1 MSLPQRQDHLG
12 ARGGFRI
19 QLGNSNSSTNP
30 TSTSQFAAITS
41 RTGSPSPLS
50 NSLIPRDYLGARQ
63 NSPKDKQT
71 FGADVFGLGHRDKL
85 RPEGGQ
91 QVDQSQ
97 KFASLPGVNGSS
109 HDHALQRHTTQSPPE
124 SPASS
129 TFSTRSESQKHPDA
143 MPRTSS
149 IDSAI
154 SSISTA
160 SQPKSS
166 IETKDPSVVEIRNL
180 IATAGSAEN
189 LVQHL
194 LRDKQQAAS
203 QNAQLWRLVD
213 KQRALLLGLNKDL
226 ERLTKEKERYKKRL
240 KETQE
245 PSLSQADTRTRK
257 DSQSPLAASIS
268 KSALSGQTIHVLEG
282 ERENGQK
289 ALLSTPDN
297 KSRQGLDSSP
307 IDPAMMPP
315 PLHMAQNAQEYNH
328 AYVETFEDIPII
340 LEDDNSSTIGQIS
353 RHGDNKDTSISH
365 DPTPSL
371 TAQLEVE
378 RPKPSLLMP
387 AALGPP
393 SFTLIEPSPLNASPS
408 TSFPLTRRAP
418 PAPLQLGQIKIDTPP
433 EGDPNETE
441 DSEVLVEDN
450 SVLVDSPGSLRGR
463 RKTREDDDRDREA
476 AVLAEKEA
484 RSRSKKEKKSKSPV
498 AEIPEAEI
506 EQLAKPSFPAVGL
519 PSSPRRPP
527 TGLHAGLS
535 PPGSISGVL
544 QRSASMG
551 HPGQEATLAPRPL
564 SPGLPTSPRP
574 TDRPLGSPMP
584 RSTRDTAAAASSL
597 PLSPRSIMSGMLS
610 PRAPKQVIPLP
621 ASPRPYQQSHTP
633 LPVRGPI
640 REAGYQAHP
649 MSPSG
654 APEVYQGFVSEEHPE
669 FLLPPNALPSIQIK
683 VTSSRL
689 RPSRLSF
696 IGARPQEDNSI
707 FTLSVFSRANGQELW
722 RLEKVILALPQLDQR
737 LRPLCKM
744 IPSLP
749 DRKLFNGHSP
759 AIIDAR
765 RIALDAYF
773 EELFDTEMTEDA
785 AKLVCSFLSTDVIE
799 PRDNATSGLG
809 NTDAGDSTVS
819 IGPDGRPRRT
829 GYLTKRGKNFGGWK
843 ARYFVLEKTE
853 LRYFESPGGAH
864 LGTIKL
870 HNAQIGRQSHNESP
884 SQNIEED
891 NQFRHAFLILEPKR
905 KDSASHVRHVLC
917 AESDQERDE
926 WVTTLLNSVDEISH
940 TASDSVSAMSASQSL
955 GSRPMLSNP
964 STHSLE
970 RDLQNDDGQLRG
982 IQYEETIAG
991 AVPTPGT
998 ISNIQRREP
1007 TPPTN
1012 LNLGANGQHS
1022 LNISGPINATVIAD
1036 SGQWGNKLAAPQ
1048 ASKEKDPRKRSLF
1061 NFKQKNF
1068 SDILHQGGDQ
1078 SQDHGQHQSS
1088 VGTKVAARA
1097 VFGLPLAEAVELC
1110 PPIGIDVGLPAV
1122 VYRCIEY
1129 LREKHAA
1136 TEEGLFRLSGSNVLI
1151 RALKERFNTEGDVDL
1166 LADEEYYDIHAIASL
1181 FKTYLR
1187 ELPNPILTRELH
1199 IEFLKVLELEDQ
1211 AQKVATYNL
1220 LVQRL
1225 PLVNYNLLK
1234 TLAEYLLHVVNNA
1247 DKNKMSIRNVGI
1259 VFSPTLNIPAPVFA
1273 VFLTDFAAVFE
1284 KQAAQQSQHIHTQS
1298 VDSDELSAEDI
1309 RSPRRQMFQDL
1320 PTPAFNQ
1327 SFSRDP
1333 NNVYS
1338 HEAATHS
1345 AAATGFIPVQQSYN
1359 SRSHGILPA
1368 GQQQQHPHLVQ
1379 QSSQNAEYGS
1389 LNRMLAPENA
1399 VSARAKR
1406 RESSMIFLG

>member
-12 ARGGFRI
+12 ARRGFI
-19 QLGNSNSSTNP
+19 STSP
-30 TSTSQFAAITS
+30 SSTSQFAAITS

-50 NSLIPRDYLGARQ
+50 NSLIPRNYLGARQ

-71 FGADVFGLGHRDKL
+71 FGADVFDLGQHNKL
-85 RPEGGQ
+85 NAEGAQ
-91 QVDQSQ
+91 QIDQPQ
-97 KFASLPGVNGSS
+97 KIASLEGLHGSS
-109 HDHALQRHTTQSPPE
+109 HENALQRQTTQSPPE

-154 SSISTA
+154 SSISAA

-166 IETKDPSVVEIRNL
+166 IETKDASIVEIRNL

-226 ERLTKEKERYKKRL
+226 ERLTKEKERYKKKL
-240 KETQE
+240 KETHE
-245 PSLSQADTRTRK
+245 SALPAADTRPRK

-268 KSALSGQTIHVLEG
+268 KPVLSGQAIQVLESQRG
-282 ERENGQK
+282 SGRNG
-289 ALLSTPDN
+289 LLSTPDS
-297 KSRQGLDSSP
+297 KPRQVLDSSP
-307 IDPAMMPP
+307 IDPAMIPS
-315 PLHMAQNAQEYNH
+315 PLHMAQNAREH
-328 AYVETFEDIPII
+328 KEAYDGTSQDIPLI
-340 LEDDNSSTIGQIS
+340 LEDDSFSTAAQIARPEGVS
-353 RHGDNKDTSISH
+353 ELSNSH
-365 DPTPSL
+365 D
-371 TAQLEVE
+371 QLHSEMGEPEVE
-378 RPKPSLLMP
+378 KPKPFLLMP

-393 SFTLIEPSPLNASPS
+393 SFALIEPSPLNASPS
-408 TSFPLTRRAP
+408 TSFPPTRRAP
-418 PAPLQLGQIKIDTPP
+418 PAPLQLDQAKSDALP
-433 EGDPNETE
+433 EGASNLTE
-441 DSEVLVEDN
+441 DSEVLVED
-450 SVLVDSPGSLRGR
+450 SSMPIDSPGSLRGR

-476 AVLAEKEA
+476 VVLAEKEA
-484 RSRSKKEKKSKSPV
+484 RSRSKKEKKPKSPV
-498 AEIPEAEI
+498 AEISEAEL
-506 EQLAKPSFPAVGL
+506 EPLVKPSFPNVGL
-519 PSSPRRPP
+519 PSSPRHPP
-527 TGLHAGLS
+527 AGLQASLS

-544 QRSASMG
+544 QRSASSG
-551 HPGQEATLAPRPL
+551 HEGILAPRPL

-574 TDRPLGSPMP
+574 TDRPPGSPMP
-584 RSTRDTAAAASSL
+584 RTARDTVAVNSSL
-597 PLSPRSIMSGMLS
+597 PLSPRSVMSGMLS
-610 PRAPKQVIPLP
+610 PRAPKQAIPLP
-621 ASPRPYQQSHTP
+621 ASPRPNQQSHAS
-633 LPVRGPI
+633 LPQRGAI
-640 REAGYQAHP
+640 RDAGHQTHP

-654 APEVYQGFVSEEHPE
+654 APEVYQGFVSEEYPE

-707 FTLSVFSRANGQELW
+707 FTLSVFSRSDGQELW
-722 RLEKVILALPQLDQR
+722 RLEKIILALPQLDQR
-737 LRPLCKM
+737 LRPLCKT

-765 RIALDAYF
+765 RAALDGYF
-773 EELFDTEMTEDA
+773 EELLDTEMTEDS

-799 PRDNATSGLG
+799 PRDNAASGLG
-809 NTDAGDSTVS
+809 NTDVGDSTVS

-843 ARYFVLEKTE
+843 ARYFVLETTE

-870 HNAQIGRQSHNESP
+870 HNAQIGRQSHNESS
-884 SQNIEED
+884 SQSIEED

-917 AESDQERDE
+917 AESDKERDE
-926 WVTTLLNSVDEISH
+926 WVTTLLTSVDEISH
-940 TASDSVSAMSASQSL
+940 TAADGVSVSQSM
-955 GSRPMLSNP
+955 GARSVLSNL

-970 RDLQNDDGQLRG
+970 RDVQNDDGQLRG
-982 IQYEETIAG
+982 VQYEETVAG
-991 AVPTPGT
+991 TVPSQG
-998 ISNIQRREP
+998 IMLNAQRREP
-1007 TPPTN
+1007 TPPAN
-1012 LNLGANGQHS
+1012 IHPVVNGQQN
-1022 LNISGPINATVIAD
+1022 LNISGPINATVIAG
-1036 SGQWGNKLAAPQ
+1036 SGQWGNRVAAPQ
-1048 ASKEKDPRKRSLF
+1048 AAKEKDPKKRGLLF
-1061 NFKQKNF
+1061 GFKQKNF
-1068 SDILHQGGDQ
+1068 SDMLHSGHEQT
-1078 SQDHGQHQSS
+1078 QDHGQHQYNT
-1088 VGTKVAARA
+1088 GTKIAVRA
-1097 VFGLPLAEAVELC
+1097 VFGLPLVEAVELC
-1110 PPIGIDVGLPAV
+1110 PPIGVDVGLPAV

-1129 LREKHAA
+1129 LREKRAA

-1166 LADEEYYDIHAIASL
+1166 LADEEYYDVHAVASL

-1199 IEFLKVLELEDQ
+1199 LEFLKVLDVEDQ
-1211 AQKVATYNL
+1211 AQKVATYNS

-1273 VFLTDFAAVFE
+1273 IFLTDFAAVFE
-1284 KQAAQQSQHIHTQS
+1284 KQATQHGQHIHTQS

-1320 PTPAFNQ
+1320 PTPAYNQ

-1333 NNVYS
+1333 NDRYS
-1338 HEAATHS
+1338 HVPASHS
-1345 AAATGFIPVQQSYN
+1345 TAATGFIPVQQSYD
-1359 SRSHGILPA
+1359 SRNNALLSTA
-1368 GQQQQHPHLVQ
+1368 QQQQHPHLVQ

-1399 VSARAKR
+1399 ISARAKR

>member
-12 ARGGFRI
+12 TRGGFRAH
-19 QLGNSNSSTNP
+19 LGNSNSSTAP
-30 TSTSQFAAITS
+30 TSTSQFAAIS
-41 RTGSPSPLS
+41 LRTGSPSPLS

-71 FGADVFGLGHRDKL
+71 FSADVPGHSDHDKL
-85 RPEGGQ
+85 QPAKGEELVR
-91 QVDQSQ
+91 SQ
-97 KFASLPGVNGSS
+97 ELTSAVGVNGSVS
-109 HDHALQRHTTQSPPE
+109 QANQSRPD

-129 TFSTRSESQKHPDA
+129 TFSTRSGSPKFADT

-154 SSISTA
+154 SSISTV

-166 IETKDPSVVEIRNL
+166 IETKDPSIVEIRNL

-226 ERLTKEKERYKKRL
+226 ERLTKEKERYKKKL

-245 PSLSQADTRTRK
+245 QSVAQADTRPRK
-257 DSQSPLAASIS
+257 DSQSPVADPIP
-268 KSALSGQTIHVLEG
+268 KSTLSGETLNVVEILQDD
-282 ERENGQK
+282 GQSG
-289 ALLSTPDN
+289 LLSTPNN
-297 KSRQGLDSSP
+297 KQGKVMDSSP
-307 IDPAMMPP
+307 IDPAMVPP
-315 PLHMAQNAQEYNH
+315 PLHMIQNAQEHIQGY
-328 AYVETFEDIPII
+328 AEASEDIPTII
-340 LEDDNSSTIGQIS
+340 EDDSSSTIAQIS
-353 RHGDNKDTSISH
+353 RHGSNQDTDNCH
-365 DPTPSL
+365 EPTLSSTRQAKGERLKPTLL
-371 TAQLEVE
+371 TL
-378 RPKPSLLMP
+378 

-393 SFTLIEPSPLNASPS
+393 SFALIEPSPLHASPS
-408 TSFPLTRRAP
+408 GGFPPTRRAP
-418 PAPLQLGQIKIDTPP
+418 PAPLQLDPIKNDSLAAGHHKPT
-433 EGDPNETE
+433 D
-441 DSEVLVEDN
+441 DSEVLVDDG
-450 SVLVDSPGSLRGR
+450 SMLVDSPGTSRGR

-476 AVLAEKEA
+476 AALAEKEA

-498 AEIPEAEI
+498 AEKEEAQMEP
-506 EQLAKPSFPAVGL
+506 LLKPSFPAMGL
-519 PSSPRRPP
+519 PSSPRHPP
-527 TGLHAGLS
+527 AGLQNGLA

-551 HPGQEATLAPRPL
+551 HSVPEAALAPRPL

-574 TDRPLGSPMP
+574 TDRPPGSPMP
-584 RSTRDTAAAASSL
+584 RGARDTAAVGPSL
-597 PLSPRSIMSGMLS
+597 PLSPRALMSGFLS
-610 PRAPKQVIPLP
+610 PRAPKQAILLP
-621 ASPRPYQQSHTP
+621 ASPRPNQQNHTP
-633 LPVRGPI
+633 LPPRAPLRDTEYQTHPI
-640 REAGYQAHP
+640 SQ
-649 MSPSG
+649 SG
-654 APEVYQGFVSEEHPE
+654 APEVYQGFISEDYPD

-707 FTLSVFSRANGQELW
+707 FTLSVFSRADRQELW

-744 IPSLP
+744 IPALP

-765 RIALDAYF
+765 RVALDGYF
-773 EELFDTEMTEDA
+773 DKLLDTEMTEDA
-785 AKLVCSFLSTDVIE
+785 AKLVCGFLSTDVIE
-799 PRDNATSGLG
+799 PRDNSASGLG
-809 NTDAGDSTVS
+809 NTDVGDSTVS
-819 IGPDGRPRRT
+819 VGPDGRSRRT

-843 ARYFVLEKTE
+843 ARYFVLETTE
-853 LRYFESPGGAH
+853 LRYFECPGGAH

-870 HNAQIGRQSHNESP
+870 FNAQIGRQSQSDSS
-884 SQNIEED
+884 SQNAEED

-917 AESDQERDE
+917 AESDKERDE
-926 WVTTLLNSVDEISH
+926 WVTTLINSVEEISH
-940 TASDSVSAMSASQSL
+940 NTSDTMSAAQSQ
-955 GSRPMLSNP
+955 GSRSILS
-964 STHSLE
+964 STSSNSLD
-970 RDLQNDDGQLRG
+970 RDVQNDDGQLRG

-991 AVPTPGT
+991 AVPTQGSATNTQYREGT
-998 ISNIQRREP
+998 PQDS
-1007 TPPTN
+1007 TGS
-1012 LNLGANGQHS
+1012 GANAQHS

-1036 SGQWGNKLAAPQ
+1036 AGQWGKRAAVAQ
-1048 ASKEKDPRKRSLF
+1048 APKEKDQRMRNLF
-1061 NFKQKNF
+1061 HFKQKNS
-1068 SDILHQGGDQ
+1068 SDIANQGGEQ
-1078 SQDHGQHQSS
+1078 SQNPGQHQSS
-1088 VGTKVAARA
+1088 TGTKVAARA
-1097 VFGLPLAEAVELC
+1097 AFGLPLTEAVELC
-1110 PPIGIDVGLPAV
+1110 PPIGVGVDVGLPAV

-1136 TEEGLFRLSGSNVLI
+1136 NEEGLFRLSGSNVLI

-1166 LADEEYYDIHAIASL
+1166 LADEEYYDVHAVASL

-1199 IEFLKVLELEDQ
+1199 IEFLKVLDLEDH
-1211 AQKVATYNL
+1211 AEKVATYNS
-1220 LVQRL
+1220 LVHRL
-1225 PLVNYNLLK
+1225 PQVNFNLLK
-1234 TLAEYLLHVVNNA
+1234 TLADYLLHVVNNA

-1273 VFLTDFAAVFE
+1273 IFLTDFAAVFE
-1284 KQAAQQSQHIHTQS
+1284 KQAPQQSHHLHTQS
-1298 VDSDELSAEDI
+1298 VDSDELSPEDI
-1309 RSPRRQMFQDL
+1309 RSPRRQMFSDL
-1320 PTPAFNQ
+1320 PTPGYNQ
-1327 SFSRDP
+1327 TFSRDP
-1333 NNVYS
+1333 NERGS
-1338 HEAATHS
+1338 HAT
-1345 AAATGFIPVQQSYN
+1345 AGQATAATGFIPVHQSYD
-1359 SRSHGILPA
+1359 SRSKSGTSN
-1368 GQQQQHPHLVQ
+1368 GQQQQHPHLLQ

-1389 LNRMLAPENA
+1389 LNRMLAPDNA
-1399 VSARAKR
+1399 VSAKAKR

>member
-12 ARGGFRI
+12 ARGGFR
-19 QLGNSNSSTNP
+19 SPSSP
-30 TSTSQFAAITS
+30 SSTSQFAAITS

-71 FGADVFGLGHRDKL
+71 FGTDVFDLGRHEKVHA
-85 RPEGGQ
+85 EEAQ
-91 QVDQSQ
+91 QVIQSH
-97 KFASLPGVNGSS
+97 KLASLTGLHAFSP
-109 HDHALQRHTTQSPPE
+109 DHALQRQTTQSPPE

-129 TFSTRSESQKHPDA
+129 TFSAKSESQKHPDA

-166 IETKDPSVVEIRNL
+166 IEMKDASIIEIRNL

-226 ERLTKEKERYKKRL
+226 ERLTKEKERYRKKL

-245 PSLSQADTRTRK
+245 SALSQADSRPRK

-268 KSALSGQTIHVLEG
+268 KPVSSGEIVTVLEG
-282 ERENGQK
+282 QRGSGGHK
-289 ALLSTPDN
+289 VLGTPDN
-297 KSRQGLDSSP
+297 KPRDVLDSSP
-307 IDPAMMPP
+307 VDPAMMPP
-315 PLHMAQNAQEYNH
+315 PLHMAPNAREQNQ
-328 AYVETFEDIPII
+328 AYHETSADIPLI
-340 LEDDNSSTIGQIS
+340 LEEDNSSTVGQIS
-353 RHGDNKDTSISH
+353 RDGGNENTSNSINLI
-365 DPTPSL
+365 PPSM
-371 TAQLEVE
+371 ARIEVE
-378 RPKPSLLMP
+378 KPKPKPFLQTP

-393 SFTLIEPSPLNASPS
+393 SFALIEPSPLNASPS
-408 TSFPLTRRAP
+408 TSFPPTRRAP
-418 PAPLQLGQIKIDTPP
+418 PAPLQLAQAKTDALP
-433 EGDPNETE
+433 EGGPDQTE
-441 DSEVLVEDN
+441 ESQVLVED
-450 SVLVDSPGSLRGR
+450 SSMSVDSPGFLRGR

-484 RSRSKKEKKSKSPV
+484 RSRSQREKKSKSPV
-498 AEIPEAEI
+498 AEIPEEDI
-506 EQLAKPSFPAVGL
+506 EPLAKPSFPSVGL
-519 PSSPRRPP
+519 PSSPRHPP
-527 TGLHAGLS
+527 AGLQASLS
-535 PPGSISGVL
+535 PPGSILGAL
-544 QRSASMG
+544 QRSVSTG
-551 HPGQEATLAPRPL
+551 HEGALAPRPV

-574 TDRPLGSPMP
+574 TDRPPGSPMP
-584 RSTRDTAAAASSL
+584 RTARDTVAGSSL

-610 PRAPKQVIPLP
+610 PRAPKQAIPLP
-621 ASPRPYQQSHTP
+621 ATPRPNQQTHTP
-633 LPVRGPI
+633 LPQRAPI
-640 REAGYQAHP
+640 REAGHLAHP

-654 APEVYQGFVSEEHPE
+654 APEVYQGFVSEEYPE

-707 FTLSVFSRANGQELW
+707 FTLSVFSRSDGQELW
-722 RLEKVILALPQLDQR
+722 RLEKIILALPQLDQR
-737 LRPLCKM
+737 LRPLCKT

-749 DRKLFNGHSP
+749 DRKLFSGHSP

-765 RIALDAYF
+765 RAALDDYF
-773 EELFDTEMTEDA
+773 EELLDTEMTEDA
-785 AKLVCSFLSTDVIE
+785 ARLICSFLSTDVIE
-799 PRDNATSGLG
+799 PRDNAASGLG
-809 NTDAGDSTVS
+809 TTDVGDSTVS

-843 ARYFVLEKTE
+843 ARYFVLETIE

-870 HNAQIGRQSHNESP
+870 HNAQIGRQSHNELS
-884 SQNIEED
+884 SQSVEED

-917 AESDQERDE
+917 AESDKERDE
-926 WVTTLLNSVDEISH
+926 WVTALLNAVDEISH
-940 TASDSVSAMSASQSL
+940 LPSDSVSAVSAASASHSL
-955 GSRPMLSNP
+955 GSRLLSNP

-970 RDLQNDDGQLRG
+970 RDLQNDDAQLRSV
-982 IQYEETIAG
+982 QYEETVAG
-991 AVPTPGT
+991 AVPIQGIT
-998 ISNIQRREP
+998 SNSQRREVTP
-1007 TPPTN
+1007 TVN
-1012 LNLGANGQHS
+1012 VNKNSSANGQHS
-1022 LNISGPINATVIAD
+1022 LNISGPSNATVIAD
-1036 SGQWGNKLAAPQ
+1036 SGQWGNRLAAPH
-1048 ASKEKDPRKRSLF
+1048 APKEKDQKGRGMFSG
-1061 NFKQKNF
+1061 FKQKIF
-1068 SDILHQGGDQ
+1068 SDTSHPGGDQ
-1078 SQDHGQHQSS
+1078 TQDHGQHQS
-1088 VGTKVAARA
+1088 TVAVRA
-1097 VFGLPLAEAVELC
+1097 VFGLPLAEAVEFC
-1110 PPIGIDVGLPAV
+1110 PPIGVEVGLPAI

-1129 LREKHAA
+1129 LRGKHAA

-1151 RALKERFNTEGDVDL
+1151 RALKERFNSEGDVDL
-1166 LADEEYYDIHAIASL
+1166 LADDEYYDVHAVASL

-1199 IEFLKVLELEDQ
+1199 IEFLNVLNLEDH
-1211 AQKVATYNL
+1211 AQKVATYNS

-1225 PLVNYNLLK
+1225 PTVNYNLLK
-1234 TLAEYLLHVVNNA
+1234 TLTEYLLHVVNNA
-1247 DKNKMSIRNVGI
+1247 DKNKMTIRNVGI
-1259 VFSPTLNIPAPVFA
+1259 VFSPTLNIPAPVLT
-1273 VFLTDFAAVFE
+1273 VFLTTFEGVFD
-1284 KQAAQQSQHIHTQS
+1284 KQAVQQSHHVHTQS
-1298 VDSDELSAEDI
+1298 VDSDEMSAEDI

-1320 PTPAFNQ
+1320 PTPAYNQ
-1327 SFSRDP
+1327 SFSRESNDG
-1333 NNVYS
+1333 YS
-1338 HEAATHS
+1338 HASASHAT
-1345 AAATGFIPVQQSYN
+1345 AATGFIPVQQSYE
-1359 SRSHGILPA
+1359 SRTKGLSSA
-1368 GQQQQHPHLVQ
+1368 GQQQQPSHLIQ

-1399 VSARAKR
+1399 VSAKAKR
-1406 RESSMIFLG
+1406 RESSMIFSGH

>member
-12 ARGGFRI
+12 TRGGFRVH
-19 QLGNSNSSTNP
+19 LGNSNSSTGPN
-30 TSTSQFAAITS
+30 STSQFAAIS
-41 RTGSPSPLS
+41 LRTGSPSPLS

-71 FGADVFGLGHRDKL
+71 FSADVLGYSDQDKL
-85 RPEGGQ
+85 QPEGREQ
-91 QVDQSQ
+91 LDRSQ
-97 KFASLPGVNGSS
+97 EVTGAFGVNGSV
-109 HDHALQRHTTQSPPE
+109 HNIALQPQANHSRPD

-129 TFSTRSESQKHPDA
+129 TFSTRSGSPKVADT

-154 SSISTA
+154 SSISTV

-166 IETKDPSVVEIRNL
+166 IDTKDASVIEIRNL

-226 ERLTKEKERYKKRL
+226 ERLTKEKERYKKKL
-240 KETQE
+240 KEMQE
-245 PSLSQADTRTRK
+245 QSTTQADTRPRK
-257 DSQSPLAASIS
+257 DSQSPVADNIP
-268 KSALSGQTIHVLEG
+268 KSTLSGETLHVIQTLQES
-282 ERENGQK
+282 GQN

-297 KSRQGLDSSP
+297 KPRQVLNSSP

-315 PLHMAQNAQEYNH
+315 PLHMTQNAQEHHQGYS
-328 AYVETFEDIPII
+328 EISEDIPTII
-340 LEDDNSSTIGQIS
+340 EEDSSSTIAQIS
-353 RHGDNKDTSISH
+353 RHASNQDTSTSH
-365 DPTPSL
+365 EPQPPS
-371 TAQLEVE
+371 TRQAEVE
-378 RPKPSLLMP
+378 RPKPTLLTP

-393 SFTLIEPSPLNASPS
+393 SFALIEPSPLNASPS
-408 TSFPLTRRAP
+408 GGFPPTRRAP
-418 PAPLQLGQIKIDTPP
+418 PAPLQLAQIK
-433 EGDPNETE
+433 NESLAGGNHKPT
-441 DSEVLVEDN
+441 DNSEVLVEDN
-450 SVLVDSPGSLRGR
+450 SMLVDSPGSIRGR

-476 AVLAEKEA
+476 AALAEKEA

-498 AEIPEAEI
+498 AEKEEPRPEP
-506 EQLAKPSFPAVGL
+506 LLKPSFPAVGL
-519 PSSPRRPP
+519 PSSPRHPP
-527 TGLHAGLS
+527 AGLQNGLA

-551 HPGQEATLAPRPL
+551 HSIPEAALAPRPL

-574 TDRPLGSPMP
+574 TDRPPGSPMP
-584 RSTRDTAAAASSL
+584 RTARDTAAVGTSL
-597 PLSPRSIMSGMLS
+597 PLSPRSLMSGFLS
-610 PRAPKQVIPLP
+610 PRAPKQAIPLP
-621 ASPRPYQQSHTP
+621 ASPRPNQQNHTP
-633 LPVRGPI
+633 LPPRAPLRDTEYQTPPI
-640 REAGYQAHP
+640 SQ
-649 MSPSG
+649 SG
-654 APEVYQGFVSEEHPE
+654 APEVYQGFISEDYPD

-707 FTLSVFSRANGQELW
+707 FTLSVFSRADRQELW

-744 IPSLP
+744 IPALP

-765 RIALDAYF
+765 RVALDGYF
-773 EELFDTEMTEDA
+773 DKLLDTEMTEDA
-785 AKLVCSFLSTDVIE
+785 AKLVCGFLSTDVIE
-799 PRDNATSGLG
+799 PRDNSASGLG
-809 NTDAGDSTVS
+809 NTDVGDSTVS
-819 IGPDGRPRRT
+819 VGPDGRSRRT

-843 ARYFVLEKTE
+843 ARYFVLETTE

-870 HNAQIGRQSHNESP
+870 FNAQIGRQSQNESS
-884 SQNIEED
+884 SQSAEED

-917 AESDQERDE
+917 AESDKERDE
-926 WVTTLLNSVDEISH
+926 WVSTLINSVEEISH
-940 TASDSVSAMSASQSL
+940 TTSDNMSTTQSQ
-955 GSRPMLSNP
+955 GSRSMLSNP
-964 STHSLE
+964 SSNSLD
-970 RDLQNDDGQLRG
+970 RDVQGDDGQLRG

-991 AVPTPGT
+991 AIPTQGSIASIQYREGT
-998 ISNIQRREP
+998 TQES
-1007 TPPTN
+1007 TGS
-1012 LNLGANGQHS
+1012 GANSQQS
-1022 LNISGPINATVIAD
+1022 LNISGPSNATIIAD
-1036 SGQWGNKLAAPQ
+1036 AGQWGKRAAVAQ
-1048 ASKEKDPRKRSLF
+1048 APKEKDQRMRNLF
-1061 NFKQKNF
+1061 HFKQKNS
-1068 SDILHQGGDQ
+1068 SDVANHGGEQ
-1078 SQDHGQHQSS
+1078 SQNHGQHQSNA
-1088 VGTKVAARA
+1088 GTKVAARA
-1097 VFGLPLAEAVELC
+1097 AFGLPLTEAVELC
-1110 PPIGIDVGLPAV
+1110 PPIGVDVGLPAV

-1136 TEEGLFRLSGSNVLI
+1136 NEEGLFRLSGSNVLI
-1151 RALKERFNTEGDVDL
+1151 RALKERFNSEGDVDL
-1166 LADEEYYDIHAIASL
+1166 LADEEYYDVHAVASL

-1199 IEFLKVLELEDQ
+1199 IEFLKVLDLEDH
-1211 AQKVATYNL
+1211 AQKVNTYNA
-1220 LVQRL
+1220 LVHRL
-1225 PLVNYNLLK
+1225 PQVNFNLLK

-1273 VFLTDFAAVFE
+1273 IFLTDFAAVFE
-1284 KQAAQQSQHIHTQS
+1284 KQASQQSHHLHTQS
-1298 VDSDELSAEDI
+1298 VDSDELSPEDI
-1309 RSPRRQMFQDL
+1309 RSPRRQMFSDL
-1320 PTPAFNQ
+1320 PTPAYNQ
-1327 SFSRDP
+1327 TFSRDP
-1333 NNVYS
+1333 NDRGS
-1338 HEAATHS
+1338 HTAASHTT
-1345 AAATGFIPVQQSYN
+1345 AATGFIPVHQSYD
-1359 SRSHGILPA
+1359 SRGQGVTSN
-1368 GQQQQHPHLVQ
+1368 GQQQQHPHLLQ

-1389 LNRMLAPENA
+1389 LNRMLAPDNA
-1399 VSARAKR
+1399 VSAKAKR